1 MKKKFVYIFAVLT
14 ILLSCTDPKKSYI
27 DGLYKKAKSA
37 TTTNPCEVYYRY
49 NKLLKEENRMGSDF
63 HLQIAKDAIGIY
75 KPKCGFS
82 YEDIQTFRW
91 NYFDGSGGNETR
103 ESLFLECDFQTE
115 VITKK
120 EILSNKF
127 TEDLYKRNETRN
139 FNKILS
145 TEKQVKFADLLKEYM
160 PEDSKLLLSNSNY
173 KKMFIHLSKREGEEK
188 FEDYQYIIAGFDATK
203 SDYWKTS
210 KSGFLKNTNPSSY
223 GFSTTNFEIDRQTLS
238 LLHSRVSFYPVGL
251 VNSNY
256 KYEREV
262 SINSSTKCII
272 DTEANE
278 NWFTNIYEIIDGF
291 KEKERL
297 KDLDQRKEQAKQEL
311 NEMLKRKK
319 EAEEQE
325 EKNII

>member
-14 ILLSCTDPKKSYI
+14 ILLSCTDQNKSYI
-27 DGLYKKAKSA
+27 DRLYKEAKSA

-49 NKLLKEENRMGSDF
+49 NKLLKAENARGTDF

-91 NYFDGSGGNETR
+91 NYFDKNYETR

-127 TEDLYKRNETRN
+127 TEDLYKRNEREN

-145 TEKQVKFADLLKEYM
+145 TKKQVKFADLLKEYM

-210 KSGFLKNTNPSSY
+210 RSGFLKNTNPSSY

-238 LLHSRVSFYPVGL
+238 LLDSRVSFYPVELG
-251 VNSNY
+251 NSNY

-311 NEMLKRKK
+311 NEKLKRQK

>member
-14 ILLSCTDPKKSYI
+14 ILLSCTDQNKSYI
-27 DGLYKKAKSA
+27 DRLYKEAKSA

-49 NKLLKEENRMGSDF
+49 NKLLKAENARGTDF

-91 NYFDGSGGNETR
+91 NYFDKNYETR

-127 TEDLYKRNETRN
+127 TEDLYKRNEREN

-145 TEKQVKFADLLKEYM
+145 TKKQVKFADLLKEYM

-210 KSGFLKNTNPSSY
+210 KSGFLENTNPSSY

-238 LLHSRVSFYPVGL
+238 LLDSRVSFYPVGL
-251 VNSNY
+251 GNSNY
-256 KYEREV
+256 KYGIEV

-311 NEMLKRKK
+311 NEKLKRQK

>member
-14 ILLSCTDPKKSYI
+14 ILLSCTDQNKSYI
-27 DGLYKKAKSA
+27 DRLYKEAKSA

-49 NKLLKEENRMGSDF
+49 NKLLKAENARGTDF

-91 NYFDGSGGNETR
+91 NYFDKNYETR

-127 TEDLYKRNETRN
+127 TEDLYKRNEREN

-145 TEKQVKFADLLKEYM
+145 TKKQVKFADLLKEYM
-160 PEDSKLLLSNSNY
+160 PEDSKLLFSNSNY

-210 KSGFLKNTNPSSY
+210 RSGFLKNTNPSSY

-238 LLHSRVSFYPVGL
+238 LLDSRVSFYPVELG
-251 VNSNY
+251 NSNY

-311 NEMLKRKK
+311 NEKLKRQK